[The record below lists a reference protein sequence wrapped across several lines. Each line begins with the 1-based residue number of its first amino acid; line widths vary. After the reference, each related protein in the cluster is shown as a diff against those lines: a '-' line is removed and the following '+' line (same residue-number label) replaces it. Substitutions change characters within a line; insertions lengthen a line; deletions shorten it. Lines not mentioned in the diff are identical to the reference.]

1 MTGFGSASSD
11 DFTVEIRS
19 LNHRFMDISL
29 RMPPYMNQSE
39 IALRNIL
46 KSKFRRGRFDVSIS
60 LNTAKAVQLTCNK
73 DLARNIYAAL
83 RELREELS
91 ISGEINLD
99 TLTSYKEILMEEK
112 PAYDI
117 DALYRIFESAVAS
130 LEEMRIREGGIL
142 QADIHRRISSLAD
155 MISRIKS
162 LAPDEVARWREKFM
176 ERLKL
181 IVDSGMID
189 NTRVLQ
195 EAALMAEKLDI
206 AEEISRIEGHIQ
218 QFSEILN
225 SNSEIGKRLDFMLQE
240 LNREANTLSYK
251 AGDYAIS
258 NIVVNMKTEIEKIRE
273 QVQNIE

>member
-1 MTGFGSASSD
+1 
-11 DFTVEIRS
+11 
-19 LNHRFMDISL
+19 
-29 RMPPYMNQSE
+29 
-39 IALRNIL
+39 
-46 KSKFRRGRFDVSIS
+46 
-60 LNTAKAVQLTCNK
+60 
-73 DLARNIYAAL
+73 
-83 RELREELS
+83 
-91 ISGEINLD
+91 
-99 TLTSYKEILMEEK
+99 
-112 PAYDI
+112 
-117 DALYRIFESAVAS
+117 
-130 LEEMRIREGGIL
+130 MRIREGGIL